1 MPAAFSRRALLAAFL
16 VVSVW
21 LPPAQ
26 AGDVITV
33 TEAWVRP
40 TLGTLK
46 VTAGYLTITNSGASD
61 DALLSVTAP
70 GIGRIEMHASVES
83 DGVVSMRRQETIAI
97 AAGGTVVLAPGG
109 RHLMLMGATG
119 LTTGAAVPL
128 TLTFAHHAPITIE
141 APVRMTTPEP

>member
-1 MPAAFSRRALLAAFL
+1 MARWRFAAALAFGMLVPTAAMADDAI
-16 VVSVW
+16 SI
-21 LPPAQ
+21 AR
-26 AGDVITV
+26 
-33 TEAWVRP
+33 AWVRP

-97 AAGGTVVLAPGG
+97 AAGGTLVLAPGG
-109 RHLMLMGATG
+109 RHLMLMGVDPA
-119 LTTGAAVPL
+119 LKTGATLPL
-128 TLTFAHHAPITIE
+128 TLIFAHHPPITIE